1 MCCLDV
7 DDGVEPCL
15 MNPEHLSI
23 DDDRFVR
30 VSTRSVHDGHRYNS
44 YEEQQSSSKT
54 PKSPKGARSDL
65 FIVEIGWRS
74 GRNDVFCCM
83 HLDFGLTI
91 TIKGGKIKQALVF
104 V

>member
-1 MCCLDV
+1 
-7 DDGVEPCL
+7 

-44 YEEQQSSSKT
+44 YEEQPSSSKT

-65 FIVEIGWRS
+65 FIVEIGWRI